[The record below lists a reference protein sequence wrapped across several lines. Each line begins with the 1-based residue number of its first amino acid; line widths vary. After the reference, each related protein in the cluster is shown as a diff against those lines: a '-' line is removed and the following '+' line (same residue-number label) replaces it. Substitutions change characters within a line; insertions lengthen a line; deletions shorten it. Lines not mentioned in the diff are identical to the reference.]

1 MVDRTPIL
9 GVDMGAQ
16 GPTKDRNAPT
26 RGTLVTFAPN
36 GYLTIQQTADRLGMS
51 TWDVLRLVR
60 EGQLT
65 GVTLVDA
72 GSLARYKEGEAS

>member
-1 MVDRTPIL
+1 M
-9 GVDMGAQ
+9 
-16 GPTKDRNAPT
+16 
-26 RGTLVTFAPN
+26 TFAPN

-60 EGQLT
+60 EGRLT